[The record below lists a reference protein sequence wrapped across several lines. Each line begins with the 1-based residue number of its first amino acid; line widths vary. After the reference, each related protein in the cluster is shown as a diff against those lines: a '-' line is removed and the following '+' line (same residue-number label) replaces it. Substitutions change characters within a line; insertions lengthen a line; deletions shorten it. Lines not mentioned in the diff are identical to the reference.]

1 MFRLEQNFIVLTC
14 INFSFHQSSGSG
26 SGSESGIQAKKSS
39 KSKSVEGSD
48 HNSGSND
55 GDDNTSIGLNG
66 RDGIGSDNGSG
77 TQVYTQF
84 TQP

>member
-1 MFRLEQNFIVLTC
+1 MKGIIFVLLC
-14 INFSFHQSSGSG
+14 INFSFLHQS

-55 GDDNTSIGLNG
+55 EDDNTSIGLNG
-66 RDGIGSDNGSG
+66 RDGNGSDNGSG
-77 TQVYTQF
+77 TQVYSQF
-84 TQP
+84 TQL